1 MSHAILNMEKAV
13 NSVATGMVPRISY
26 AN

>member
-13 NSVATGMVPRISY
+13 NSLATGMVPRISY
-26 AN
+26 TS